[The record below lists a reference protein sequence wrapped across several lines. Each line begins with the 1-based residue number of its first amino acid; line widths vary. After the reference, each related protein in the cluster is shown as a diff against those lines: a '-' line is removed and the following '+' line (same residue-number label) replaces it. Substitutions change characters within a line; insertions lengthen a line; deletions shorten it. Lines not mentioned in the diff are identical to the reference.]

1 MTVRLQNGRWMAED
15 EASGRAFVADTE
27 AQSLELMGRWRQA
40 GCPPPSNLKELSG
53 RKRTKR
59 TA

>member
-1 MTVRLQNGRWMAED
+1 MAED